1 MDVSATEPVL
11 RAGSGDDSRPLSY
24 AQELVWLLGNASPGL
39 IAYNMP
45 VARRLKGALDIAAL
59 ERSLGAIAA
68 RHDVLRTRFV
78 VSGGEP
84 AAFVDE
90 ARPLALR
97 YVDLRELCA
106 SERDARAAA
115 TVGARAREPFDF
127 AREHAFRPTLVQ
139 LSDDDHIL
147 LMELHHIAC
156 DGWSVGVIFGE
167 LAALYRADI
176 TGAPITLPP
185 LEIRYSDF
193 ARWQREMLDGNWLE
207 RSLTYWRAELDAPS
221 EPLELPVD
229 GTPESADDA
238 AIKRTLDLDADL
250 AAALRQLARE
260 RKATPYMA
268 LLALFATLLHRSTGL
283 PSFRVG
289 TNVAGRMNCA
299 LEPLVGYFNNT
310 LALRCDFSGEPT
322 FDDVL
327 SRVRER
333 CLGAFDHQ
341 DVPYEK
347 LALGAAPLFNV
358 VFSADNAAELLT
370 LADVGVEPYALD
382 LGVTKFDLSLFMN
395 ETPQGVRLTLYARSR
410 IWSAATTERFL
421 EQLRILVHGA
431 VATPQQRI
439 ARLPLLTVAERTLA
453 ERSNATAADT
463 GSASVLD
470 RFEAQAARVPD
481 ATALVCDD
489 ELLTYAALDARA
501 SALALRLRERGVTRN
516 VPVGLAAERTTHAV
530 AGFLGILKAG
540 GVVVPF
546 ESGVAP
552 ERLRQQL
559 SVAEVRHV
567 VKGVEIERILADD
580 LARSEPRTDDLA
592 YIVFTSGSTGVPKG
606 VAVTHDNLRNYV
618 GAITRVIADVGVG
631 WHVGLS
637 GTLAADLGY
646 TAFFAALCTGATLH
660 VLADEVTNDAARFAE
675 YLRTRPL
682 DVLKITPRHLRALA
696 AGAALATILPARLT
710 ILGGEALELDFADEL
725 LAAGRGRILNH
736 YGPTETT
743 VGATTFDVTA
753 VSLAAARSAGARTV
767 PIGFP
772 LANVQGHV
780 YDSHLGPMPL
790 GTIGELHV
798 GGAGVAAGYFGRS
811 DLTSERF
818 STQAAS
824 GRVYRTGDRVR
835 RLPDGALEYMGRS
848 DDQVKVRGFR
858 VELGEIEA
866 ALRTLPEIADAA
878 ALVSGDTEAPVTAYV
893 VLARGAPLPTVTERL
908 ESRLPG
914 FMIPGTVVVVDV
926 LPRTASGKLDRQA
939 LVAAGASQPAIART
953 QTPRTSTESALIDIW
968 AEAFKRD
975 AASIHVDDDFL
986 ELGGHSLIAIR
997 MLGKVNRRFG
1007 VRLPL
1012 ASVLEARTVARL
1024 AARIDERAG
1033 DTNSADG
1040 PALVRI
1046 PRLTRP

>member
-289 TNVAGRMNCA
+289 TNVAGRMNRA

-310 LALRCDFSGEPT
+310 LAVRCDFSGDPT

-358 VFSADNAAELLT
+358 VFSADNAADILE
-370 LADVGVEPYALD
+370 LADVDVEAYALD
-382 LGVTKFDLSLFMN
+382 LGVTKFDLSLFMS
-395 ETPQGVRLTLYARSR
+395 ETPHGIRLTLYARSKL
-410 IWSAATTERFL
+410 WSAATSERFL
-421 EQLRILVHGA
+421 EQLRILMHSA
-431 VATPQQRI
+431 VFAPQQRI
-439 ARLPLLTVAERTLA
+439 ARLPLLTAAERALA
-453 ERSNATAADT
+453 ERCNATAADT
-463 GSASVLD
+463 GGAGVLA
-470 RFEAQAARVPD
+470 RLEAQTVRVPD
-481 ATALVCDD
+481 ATALVCG
-489 ELLTYAALDARA
+489 EEFLTYAALDARA
-501 SALALRLRERGVTRN
+501 NALALRLCERGVTRN
-516 VPVGLAAERTTHAV
+516 VPVGLAAERTTNAI

-546 ESGVAP
+546 EPGVPP

-567 VKGVEIERILADD
+567 VSGVEIERILPDD
-580 LARSEPRTDDLA
+580 LERSDRRADDLA

-618 GAITRVIADVGVG
+618 GALTRVIAGAGEG
-631 WHVGLS
+631 WHFGLT

-646 TAFFAALCTGATLH
+646 TAFFGALCTGATLH
-660 VLADEVTNDAARFAE
+660 VLPTEVTNDAARFAE
-675 YLRTRPL
+675 YLRMRPL

-696 AGAALATILPARLT
+696 AGAALDAILPARCT

-743 VGATTFDVTA
+743 IGATTFDVTA
-753 VSLAAARSAGARTV
+753 GSLAAARSAGARTV

-772 LANVQGHV
+772 LANVQAHV
-780 YDSHLGPMPL
+780 HDSHLEPMPL
-790 GTIGELHV
+790 GMIGELYV
-798 GGAGVAAGYFGRS
+798 GGAGVAHGYFGRP

-818 STQAAS
+818 STPAG

-835 RLPDGALEYMGRS
+835 RLPNGALEYMGRS

-866 ALRTLPEIADAA
+866 ALRTIPEIADAA

-893 VLARGAPLPTVTERL
+893 VLARGASLPNVKEWL
-908 ESRLPG
+908 ESRLPA
-914 FMIPGTVVVVDV
+914 FMIPGTVVVVDA
-926 LPRTASGKLDRQA
+926 LPRTASGKLARKA
-939 LVAAGASQPAIART
+939 LVAAGAPQPAINGAT
-953 QTPRTSTESALIDIW
+953 TPRTSTESALVEIW

-975 AASIHVDDDFL
+975 PGSIHVDDDFL

-997 MLGKVNRRFG
+997 MLGKVNQRFG

-1012 ASVLEARTVARL
+1012 ASVLEARTVAQL
-1024 AARIDERAG
+1024 AARIDERADDKNFG
-1033 DTNSADG
+1033 DG
-1040 PALVRI
+1040 PTLVRI
-1046 PRLTRP
+1046 PRITRP